1 MPQTADRAVL
11 EQTVEY
17 LLKAKTEKGVINSP
31 AEYLK
36 MAGEFLK
43 GNQTASCQAGKRF
56 LWISP
61 DGKYM
66 PCNDYP
72 QYTYGTPEEARSF
85 PIAKTC
91 TACYTPC
98 RGLIEQ
104 MTSPN
109 PIKTAKMAIGLA
121 QVL

>member
-1 MPQTADRAVL
+1 MLLLTRQKNRSQSLKSKSPKQNGNDAHMPQTADRAVL

-85 PIAKTC
+85 PIAK
-91 TACYTPC
+91 
-98 RGLIEQ
+98 
-104 MTSPN
+104 
-109 PIKTAKMAIGLA
+109 
-121 QVL
+121 